1 MAELI
6 EELQKLNFE
15 NVVTLLNSGNIIFQ
29 TTATPIEDLEHRI
42 LQQLEKR
49 FGFPIPTIVR
59 TAKNIL
65 VLTAKDPFKDII
77 LTKDTRLYISFLRKN
92 AICQLKLPWVSNDGS
107 YTILSDEDRMIL
119 SVLDLSASKTPK
131 AMEILE
137 KSYDSDITTRNWNTI
152 KRIEK
157 KLHT

>member
-1 MAELI
+1 MAELR
-6 EELQKLNFE
+6 EELQKLNFK
-15 NVVTLLNSGNIIFQ
+15 NVVTLLNSGNIIFE
-29 TTATPIEDLEHRI
+29 AAAAPLEDLEHSI
-42 LQQLEKR
+42 SQQLENA
-49 FGFPIPTIVR
+49 FGFSVPTIVR
-59 TAKNIL
+59 TAKSIL
-65 VLTAKDPFKDII
+65 VLTVKDPFKNIL
-77 LTKDTRLYISFLRKN
+77 LTKDTRLYVSFLRKN
-92 AICQLKLPWVSNDGS
+92 AICQLKLPWVSDDGS